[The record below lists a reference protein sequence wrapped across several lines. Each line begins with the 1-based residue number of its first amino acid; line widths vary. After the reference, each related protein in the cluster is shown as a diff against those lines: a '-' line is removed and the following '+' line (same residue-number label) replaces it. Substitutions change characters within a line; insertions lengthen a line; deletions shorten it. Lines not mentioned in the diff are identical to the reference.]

1 MQAHGDRRSSG
12 RAHRG
17 QKELAL
23 VGAARLLHHLVLH
36 GAALGLLVLVR
47 SLRLPAILV
56 HVLVLDGWGAAA
68 FLAHL
73 TLPDVVVHAAGHES
87 RVSKS
92 VCSRV
97 SERGA
102 AADSRGSSPLTVAR
116 AMALGQRQGIDPWA
130 PLGSLSWQPLLAC
143 SVPALLGDAS
153 LVLALLSLARLSRRG
168 LVHHLVGKRFSHLA
182 VPRQLGSLLLLDGH
196 GARRG
201 PWRRLDALGL
211 ARVLLA
217 STGWYK

>member
-1 MQAHGDRRSSG
+1 
-12 RAHRG
+12 
-17 QKELAL
+17 
-23 VGAARLLHHLVLH
+23 
-36 GAALGLLVLVR
+36 
-47 SLRLPAILV
+47 
-56 HVLVLDGWGAAA
+56 
-68 FLAHL
+68 
-73 TLPDVVVHAAGHES
+73 
-87 RVSKS
+87 
-92 VCSRV
+92 
-97 SERGA
+97 
-102 AADSRGSSPLTVAR
+102 
-116 AMALGQRQGIDPWA
+116 MALGQRQGIDPWA

-211 ARVLLA
+211 TRVLLA